1 MNRWLRLMRFD
12 RPIGIW
18 LLLWPA
24 AWALIVAGQGQPLLR
39 NIIIFAAGVVVMRA
53 AGCVIND
60 YADRDI
66 DPHVERTR
74 TRPIAAGEIAPVQA
88 LWLFIGLLGV
98 ALLLVWQTN
107 LLTVKLALVG
117 AGLAALYPFC
127 KRYTHLP
134 QVVLGAAFGWAV
146 PMAFAAETGA
156 VPSIAWLL
164 FVINLLWTV
173 IYDTEYAMSDREDDL
188 LIGVKSTAILFGQ
201 HDRSVLAAMQVV
213 MLGLLIWFGFW
224 LWSPAPLTA
233 WPWWLAVAI
242 TAVLFMLQQRKI
254 AGRDRQACFQAF
266 LDNNRVGLTL
276 ALGLLLSYWLL

>member
-1 MNRWLRLMRFD
+1 MRFD

-18 LLLWPA
+18 LLLWPT
-24 AWALIVAGQGQPLLR
+24 AWALIVAGQGQPSLL
-39 NIIIFAAGVVVMRA
+39 NIVIFTAGVVIMRA

-74 TRPIAAGEIAPVQA
+74 ERPIAAGEISPAQA
-88 LWLFIGLLGV
+88 LWLFVGMLFL
-98 ALLLVWQTN
+98 ALLLVLQTN
-107 LLTVKLALVG
+107 MLTVKLALVG
-117 AGLAALYPFC
+117 AVLAAMYPFC

-164 FVINLLWTV
+164 FFINLLWTV

-188 LIGVKSTAILFGQ
+188 LIGVKSSAILFGEQ
-201 HDRSVLAAMQVV
+201 DRRVLAVMQLI
-213 MLGLLIWFGFW
+213 MLVLLVWFGLW
-224 LWSPAPLTA
+224 LWPATAVAA
-233 WPWWLAVAI
+233 WPWWLAVVV

-254 AGRDRQACFQAF
+254 AGRERQACFQAF

-276 ALGLLLSYWLL
+276 TLGLLLSFWLP

>member
-1 MNRWLRLMRFD
+1 
-12 RPIGIW
+12 
-18 LLLWPA
+18 
-24 AWALIVAGQGQPLLR
+24 
-39 NIIIFAAGVVVMRA
+39 MRA

-88 LWLFIGLLGV
+88 LWLFIGLLGA

-146 PMAFAAETGA
+146 PMAFAAETGT

-201 HDRSVLAAMQVV
+201 HDRSVLAVMQAV

-224 LWSPAPLTA
+224 LWSPAPFTA

-254 AGRDRQACFQAF
+254 AGRDRQACFRAF

>member
-18 LLLWPA
+18 LLLWPT
-24 AWALIVAGQGQPLLR
+24 AWALIVAGQGRPSVANLL
-39 NIIIFAAGVVVMRA
+39 IFAAGVVVMRA

-74 TRPIAAGEIAPVQA
+74 QRPLAAGEIAPRQA
-88 LWLFIGLLGV
+88 LWLFLGLLGL
-98 ALLLVWQTN
+98 ALLLVLHTN
-107 LLTVKLALVG
+107 ALTVKLALVG

-146 PMAFAAETGA
+146 PMAFAAETGQ
-156 VPSIAWLL
+156 VPAIAWLL
-164 FVINLLWTV
+164 FAINLLWTV

-188 LIGVKSTAILFGQ
+188 LIGVKSTAILFGE
-201 HDRSVLAAMQVV
+201 HDRRVLALMQLV
-213 MLGLLIWFGFW
+213 MLGLLIWFGLW
-224 LWSPAPLTA
+224 LWQPAPLAA
-233 WPWWLAVAI
+233 WPWWLAVLI
-242 TAVLFMLQQRKI
+242 TAILFILQQRKI
-254 AGRDRQACFQAF
+254 AGRERQDCFQAF
-266 LDNNRVGLTL
+266 LDNNRVGHSL
-276 ALGLLLSYWLL
+276 ALGLLLSFWLN

>member
-24 AWALIVAGQGQPLLR
+24 AWALIVAGQGQPSLR

-146 PMAFAAETGA
+146 PMAFAAETAA

-201 HDRSVLAAMQVV
+201 HDRSVLAAMQAV

-224 LWSPAPLTA
+224 LWSPAPLSA

-242 TAVLFMLQQRKI
+242 TAVLFVLQQRKI

-276 ALGLLLSYWLL
+276 MLGLLLSYWLL

>member
-18 LLLWPA
+18 LLLWPT
-24 AWALIVAGQGQPLLR
+24 AWALIVAGQGRPSVANLL
-39 NIIIFAAGVVVMRA
+39 IFAAGVVVMRA

-74 TRPIAAGEIAPVQA
+74 QRPLAAGEIAPRQA
-88 LWLFIGLLGV
+88 LWLFLGLLGL
-98 ALLLVWQTN
+98 ALLLVLHTN
-107 LLTVKLALVG
+107 ALTVKLALVG

-146 PMAFAAETGA
+146 PMAFAAETGQ
-156 VPSIAWLL
+156 VPAIAWLL
-164 FVINLLWTV
+164 FAINLLWTV

-188 LIGVKSTAILFGQ
+188 LIGVKSTAILFGE
-201 HDRSVLAAMQVV
+201 HDRRVLALMQLV
-213 MLGLLIWFGFW
+213 MLGLLIWFGLW
-224 LWSPAPLTA
+224 LWQPAPLAA
-233 WPWWLAVAI
+233 WPWWLAVLI
-242 TAVLFMLQQRKI
+242 TAILFILQQRKI
-254 AGRDRQACFQAF
+254 AGRQRQDCFQAF

-276 ALGLLLSYWLL
+276 ALGLLLSFWLN